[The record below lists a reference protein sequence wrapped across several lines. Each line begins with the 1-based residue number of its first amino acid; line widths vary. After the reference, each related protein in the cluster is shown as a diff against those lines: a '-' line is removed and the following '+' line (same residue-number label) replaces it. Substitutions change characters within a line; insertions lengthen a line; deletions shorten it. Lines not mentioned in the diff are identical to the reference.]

1 MDFSIFKE
9 LFTTRRYM
17 MKKCL
22 KRMNSNNIEYLNSIF
37 SHKVLEDFNKED
49 SLIQDMISR
58 TYFFISNQNYISIED
73 RTYLGIAVVDRTDN
87 NILYWVE
94 FSEKGLHDN
103 MSEYDIDI
111 HVITSLINQ
120 IKMSLREHP

>member
-22 KRMNSNNIEYLNSIF
+22 KRMNSDNIEYLNSTF

-73 RTYLGIAVVDRTDN
+73 RTYFGIAVVDRTNN

-103 MSEYDIDI
+103 MSEYDIAI
-111 HVITSLINQ
+111 HVIASLINQ

>member
-22 KRMNSNNIEYLNSIF
+22 KRMNSNNIEYLNSTF

-49 SLIQDMISR
+49 SLKSKI
-58 TYFFISNQNYISIED
+58 
-73 RTYLGIAVVDRTDN
+73 
-87 NILYWVE
+87 
-94 FSEKGLHDN
+94 
-103 MSEYDIDI
+103 
-111 HVITSLINQ
+111 
-120 IKMSLREHP
+120 

>member
-1 MDFSIFKE
+1 
-9 LFTTRRYM
+9 
-17 MKKCL
+17 
-22 KRMNSNNIEYLNSIF
+22 MNSNNIEYLNNTF

-73 RTYLGIAVVDRTDN
+73 RTYFGIAVVDRTDN

-94 FSEKGLHDN
+94 FS
-103 MSEYDIDI
+103 
-111 HVITSLINQ
+111 
-120 IKMSLREHP
+120 

>member
-1 MDFSIFKE
+1 
-9 LFTTRRYM
+9 
-17 MKKCL
+17 
-22 KRMNSNNIEYLNSIF
+22 
-37 SHKVLEDFNKED
+37 
-49 SLIQDMISR
+49 MIAR

-103 MSEYDIDI
+103 MSEYDIAI
-111 HVITSLINQ
+111 HVIASLINQ
-120 IKMSLREHP
+120 IKRSLRVLP